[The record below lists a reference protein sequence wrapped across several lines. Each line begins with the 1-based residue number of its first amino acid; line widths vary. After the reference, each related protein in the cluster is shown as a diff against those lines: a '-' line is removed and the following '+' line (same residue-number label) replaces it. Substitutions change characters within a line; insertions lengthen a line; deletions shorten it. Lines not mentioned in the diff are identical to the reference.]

1 MKLFEKL
8 YSATHKDK
16 AIMDI
21 LLVDDHR
28 ILLEGTKNII
38 ETTSSEC
45 KVKDMASSVEDALE
59 LLKQNDYDVLISD
72 YEMPG
77 MTGMEL
83 IQIAK
88 TINTNMKT
96 IVLSMHDEPA
106 VVKEL
111 LKIGLDGFVLK
122 SDSHKDLLEALERV
136 AEGKIYLSES
146 ISQML
151 IHHSEKP
158 NSSSLTPREQEIVKL
173 IIKEYNT
180 KQIAEILFISEKT
193 VETHRKNILKKTE
206 TTNLVGLT
214 KYAFKHG
221 LA

>member
-1 MKLFEKL
+1 ME
-8 YSATHKDK
+8 
-16 AIMDI
+16 I

-28 ILLEGTKNII
+28 IFLEGTKTII
-38 ETTSSEC
+38 ESTSD
-45 KVKDMASSVEDALE
+45 KYRVKDIASSVEEALE
-59 LLKQNDYDVLISD
+59 LLKQNDYDVLITD

-88 TINTNMKT
+88 TINPDLRT

-111 LKIGLDGFVLK
+111 LKLGLNGFVLK
-122 SDSHKDLLEALERV
+122 SDSHQDIFEALKRV
-136 AEGKIYLSES
+136 EEGKIYLSQS

-151 IHHSEKP
+151 IHHTDKS

-173 IIKEYNT
+173 IVKEYST

>member
-1 MKLFEKL
+1 ME
-8 YSATHKDK
+8 
-16 AIMDI
+16 I

-28 ILLEGTKNII
+28 ILLEGTKTII
-38 ETTSSEC
+38 ESTSD
-45 KVKDMASSVEDALE
+45 KYRVKDIASSVEEALE
-59 LLKQNDYDVLISD
+59 LLKQNDYDVLITD

-88 TINTNMKT
+88 TINPDLRT

-111 LKIGLDGFVLK
+111 LKLGLNGFVLK
-122 SDSHKDLLEALERV
+122 SDSHQDIFEALKRV
-136 AEGKIYLSES
+136 EEGKIYLSQS

-151 IHHSEKP
+151 IHHTDKS

-173 IIKEYNT
+173 IVKE
-180 KQIAEILFISEKT
+180 
-193 VETHRKNILKKTE
+193 
-206 TTNLVGLT
+206 
-214 KYAFKHG
+214 
-221 LA
+221 

>member
-1 MKLFEKL
+1 M
-8 YSATHKDK
+8 T
-16 AIMDI
+16 I

-28 ILLEGTKNII
+28 ILLEGTKTII
-38 ETTSSEC
+38 EAASDQF
-45 KVKDMASSVEDALE
+45 KVTGVASTVEEALE
-59 LLKQNDYDVLISD
+59 LLKHHDYDVLISD

-88 TINTNMKT
+88 TINPDLRT

-111 LKIGLDGFVLK
+111 LKLGLNGFVLK
-122 SDSHKDLLEALERV
+122 SDSHSDILEALNRV
-136 AEGKIYLSES
+136 EEGKIYLSQS

-151 IHHSEKP
+151 IHHTDKP
-158 NSSSLTPREQEIVKL
+158 NSSALTPREQEIVKL
-173 IIKEYNT
+173 IVKEYST

>member
-28 ILLEGTKNII
+28 ILLEGTKTIL
-38 ETTSSEC
+38 EASSDQY
-45 KVKDMASSVEDALE
+45 KVKDMASSVDQALE
-59 LLKQNDYDVLISD
+59 LLKRNDYDVLITD

-88 TINTNMKT
+88 TINADLKT

-111 LKIGLDGFVLK
+111 LKLGLNGFVLK
-122 SDSHKDLLEALERV
+122 SDSHTDIMEALKRV
-136 AEGKIYLSES
+136 EEGKIFLSQN

-151 IHHSEKP
+151 IHHTEKP

-173 IIKEYNT
+173 IVKEYST

-206 TTNLVGLT
+206 TSNLVGLT
-214 KYAFKHG
+214 KYAIKHG